1 MVGGVVH
8 KSLAAVDGDVDDRLH
23 DGIDDLAAV
32 HADTDFIAD
41 FKLPWVGLGFLGTAR
56 LYDI

>member
-1 MVGGVVH
+1 VSERNLVLETIGRIED
-8 KSLAAVDGDVDDRLH
+8 SFDR
-23 DGIDDLAAV
+23 GIDDLAPV